1 MTKLKNIIST
11 TEARRNIFKLTED
24 IQKPGNYYTFTENGN
39 AKAVL
44 LSVDEFESMRAT
56 IETLIED
63 PDLPQLSRQAN
74 LAVEAG
80 DFSDYIPLEQLIKE
94 SGYSVAEKK
103 GEYVLQCAV
112 SPRGKKAISQA
123 SRKNSK

>member
-24 IQKPGNYYTFTENGN
+24 IQKPGNYYTFTEKGT

-44 LSVDEFESMRAT
+44 LSADEFESMRAT

-63 PDLPQLSRQAN
+63 PDLPELSRQAN
-74 LAVEAG
+74 LAVETG

-103 GEYVLQCAV
+103 GEYVLQRAV

-123 SRKNSK
+123 SWKNSK